1 MRLVSLAFQLFVYK
15 GSHVPS
21 PQYTPLVHSLSQ
33 RFSDL
38 NVTVQEGDYSF
49 FKRKT
54 FDDDTILV
62 GHSFGGYF
70 SLLDARCNDK
80 VKGVVLL
87 NSHCNSK
94 GSAWYPGVKQETLDI
109 PLFTLV
115 GGRDN
120 RLPLQ
125 TVLPDLWQKK
135 EDQLNNVFYKV
146 YPDFHHFSGL
156 STEAT
161 NETEMI
167 ANDIELFVRSVV
179 YKKDQATF
187 QKYCQDSEDTFGY
200 GDIHKQIPN
209 SINLDTTQN
218 MLDGLFQIVLKRFFW
233 TWLHNILFLF
243 SSPNTQK
250 SFVFTDFGDHI
261 LIKSCNTPIEDIVH
275 LCQASISKEIPTECY
290 IIDLPSNVFGLYYWL
305 LFPLHLQTQIE
316 HDGIIRWPIVKL
328 HVRENINYY
337 KILHPRQVIL
347 KYARTLLSS
356 PNKK

>member
-21 PQYTPLVHSLSQ
+21 QHYTPLIHSLSQ
-33 RFSDL
+33 RLSDL
-38 NVTVQEGDYSF
+38 NITVQERDYSF
-49 FKRKT
+49 FKRNEYHN
-54 FDDDTILV
+54 DTILV

-70 SLLDARCNDK
+70 SLLDAQCNNK

-87 NSHCNSK
+87 NSHCNSR
-94 GSAWYPGVKQETLDI
+94 GSAWYPGVRQETLDI

-135 EDQLNNVFYKV
+135 EDQLEHVFYKV
-146 YPDFHHFSGL
+146 YPDFYHFSGL

-161 NETEMI
+161 NETDVI
-167 ANDIELFVRSVV
+167 ANDIERFVRTVV
-179 YKKDQATF
+179 CQKDHAAF
-187 QKYCQDSEDTFGY
+187 QQYCQESEDIFSY
-200 GDIHKQIPN
+200 RNIYRQIPK
-209 SINLDTTQN
+209 SVNLDTTQN

-233 TWLHNILFLF
+233 TWLHNILFLM
-243 SSPNTQK
+243 SSPDTRQ

-261 LIKSCNTPIEDIVH
+261 LIKSCNTPIEDIVRVCCTS
-275 LCQASISKEIPTECY
+275 LSKEIPTECY

-305 LFPLHLQTQIE
+305 LFPLHLQTNVE
-316 HDGIIRWPIVKL
+316 ADGTIRWPIVRL
-328 HVRENINYY
+328 HVRDNINYY
-337 KILHPRQVIL
+337 KILHPRQIIL
-347 KYARTLLSS
+347 KYARTLLLS
-356 PNKK
+356 PDKK